1 MARRKKPLLFRLL
14 SLGLFLVITYIVF
27 NFNGLVKDAT
37 IALGLAD
44 LNWTVI
50 EAIDIQTDEILGSR
64 PDVMRFNENIL
75 VSFNDEIS
83 LYNCD
88 GESLGKKAIQSVNSQ
103 VLGLEDY
110 VIIIDKQQGN
120 MGVIDYEGN
129 DIAEYG
135 PIGPI
140 KEAIGASANTYIV
153 LTENNYFYVYNYDG
167 VLFFDYALPKG
178 ELMGLDVSNDKDY
191 LLLTLLVSSENKFN
205 SRLLTY
211 DIIQNNL
218 VGGNDNVNTVV
229 YGAKLVHQ
237 DVVIVDLSG
246 AHAYTKGDPEHL
258 NWTYTR
264 EGQLNEFEID
274 ANGNVFEITQLK
286 EVEELI
292 GQSEYH
298 LTSINKD
305 GHEIF
310 NVKLDEPYD
319 TIDILNG
326 KILLKSDKK
335 LSVYNYT
342 GELIASYDNHKKI
355 YSAEWLTNDRIV
367 IVYNDYLEIMEL
379 KY

>member
-1 MARRKKPLLFRLL
+1 MARRKKPLLYRLL

-27 NFNGLVKDAT
+27 NFNGLVKNAT

-44 LNWTVI
+44 LNWTTL
-50 EAIDIQTDEILGSR
+50 ESIDLQTDEILGSR
-64 PDVMRFNENIL
+64 PEVMKFNENIL
-75 VSFNDEIS
+75 VYFNDEIS
-83 LYNCD
+83 MYDSD
-88 GESLGKKAIQSVNSQ
+88 GLSLGKKSIQSLNSQ

-120 MGVIDYEGN
+120 MWVIDYEGN

-140 KEAIGASANTYIV
+140 KEAIGASANTYV
-153 LTENNYFYVYNYDG
+153 VVTDNNYFYVYNYDG
-167 VLFFDYALPKG
+167 VLFFDHALPKG

-191 LLLTLLVSSENKFN
+191 LLLTLLVSAEDKFN

-211 DIIQNNL
+211 DITQDNL

-237 DVVIVDLSG
+237 DVIIVDLKG
-246 AHAYTKGDPEHL
+246 AHAYVKGDPEHL
-258 NWTYTR
+258 NWSSER
-264 EGQLNEFEID
+264 EGLL
-274 ANGNVFEITQLK
+274 NVFEIDGNGNIFEINQLK
-286 EVEELI
+286 EVEDLI
-292 GQSEYH
+292 GQSEFR

-305 GHEIF
+305 GNEIF
-310 NVKLDEPYD
+310 NVKLDEAYD

-335 LSVYNYT
+335 LSVYNYA